1 MVERSFVMEENTE
14 QITNEEEK
22 FEIKILQTN
31 EETGEV
37 EITMHD
43 RNLVFHP
50 TEYELKNYRNSWKK
64 CHCGRQTWFNDN
76 WCPACGQK
84 LGFPNIEE

>member
-1 MVERSFVMEENTE
+1 M
-14 QITNEEEK
+14 EEEK
-22 FEIKILQTN
+22 FEIITLLTN
-31 EETGEV
+31 AETGEV
-37 EITMHD
+37 EQTMHN
-43 RNLVFHP
+43 RLLP
-50 TEYELKNYRNSWKK
+50 YIPIEYQIIDYRQSWKK

>member
-1 MVERSFVMEENTE
+1 M
-14 QITNEEEK
+14 EEEK
-22 FEIKILQTN
+22 FEIIPILTN

-37 EITMHD
+37 EQTMHN
-43 RNLVFHP
+43 RLLQYIP
-50 TEYELKNYRNSWKK
+50 TEYQIIDYQKSWKK

>member
-1 MVERSFVMEENTE
+1 MEE
-14 QITNEEEK
+14 
-22 FEIKILQTN
+22 FEIVPLQIN

-37 EITMHD
+37 EVTMHN
-43 RNLVFHP
+43 RLAKYVP
-50 TEYELKNYRNSWKK
+50 TESQIIDYQKSWKK